1 MITSSD
7 IAVLE
12 THLIECA
19 FCSTTFW
26 SPPITTKEPP
36 EGIGALYIK
45 YVSLPDAP
53 VPSLCMASAVIGPLV
68 LFASVSPIIVVVVE
82 TATTYVLTV
91 VADVPITL
99 CVFTLNVL
107 AISYPNAIAIARTSD
122 SKFVNLGFVL
132 ATYDCRF
139 AIFT

>member
-7 IAVLE
+7 VAVLE

-26 SPPITTKEPP
+26 SPPTTTNEPP

-53 VPSLCMASAVIGPLV
+53 VPSLCIASTVIGPLV
-68 LFASVSPIIVVVVE
+68 LFASVSPITVVVVDV
-82 TATTYVLTV
+82 ATTYVLHV
-91 VADVPITL
+91 VAVVPITL

-107 AISYPNAIAIARTSD
+107 AISYPNAIAIARTSA
-122 SKFVNLGFVL
+122 SKFVILGFVL
-132 ATYDCRF
+132 ATNACRF
-139 AIFT
+139 ATFT